1 MKELYDVGFDEKPGK
16 AELAALKR
24 LYKSI
29 QYPILLEA
37 LKQTRRFGGNSIA
50 YTQKIIEQILDA
62 DLEIDDFDPDRDITD
77 LLRMV
82 EEEAGEQDELAVKEL
97 KAAFVSAVRFWT
109 DLDLVYALREL
120 SGEQDFTL
128 NRFKKVLDTQS
139 WKYDSRDYYV

>member
-1 MKELYDVGFDEKPGK
+1 MGFDEKPGK
-16 AELAALKR
+16 VELAALKR

-37 LKQTRRFGGNSIA
+37 LKQTQRFGGNSIA

-97 KAAFVSAVRFWT
+97 KAAFVSAARFWT